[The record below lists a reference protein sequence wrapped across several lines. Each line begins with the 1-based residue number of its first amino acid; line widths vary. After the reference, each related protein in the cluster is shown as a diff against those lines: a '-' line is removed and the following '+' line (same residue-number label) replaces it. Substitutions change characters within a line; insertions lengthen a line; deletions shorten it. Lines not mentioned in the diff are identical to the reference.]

1 MSGYIPKL
9 SELLG
14 QLESQPSSYLKTK
27 GLQPAQDVTYGPPK
41 RVDALISKKHF
52 YMEYTPTGRN
62 IDGAIRTDEKW
73 VFECTIVEEEMQGT
87 IPVVY
92 LDIGT
97 IGRVITRK
105 TTLQEKTVYEPKPTK
120 LRFFLAD
127 LSRKNFNELEDLG
140 LVILAP
146 RVDDAV
152 PKPYGTLKNNNV
164 FYMQYQLTEQNRIDK
179 TRRTY
184 LGDLD
189 VYSYG
194 FECTIVD
201 KYLDYYEETI
211 IVAVGQAG
219 LFECFNMTLASLQ
232 LFDKRV
238 AAAAGAGAGAARI
251 CPSAAFTMA
260 QITSREMCG
269 GNRKAY
275 LQAVLKLHP
284 DKNTDCED
292 TANEKF
298 KVCNNTYAAL
308 HSTGGRRFTLQYAR
322 SCSRHRSL
330 FFNYKQSRR
339 RAKRSRSRS
348 RR

>member
-41 RVDALISKKHF
+41 RVDALFSKKHF

-62 IDGAIRTDEKW
+62 IDGAIRTDKKW
-73 VFECTIVEEEMQGT
+73 VFECTIVEEEVQGT

-105 TTLQEKTVYEPKPTK
+105 TTLQEKTVYEPKPTT
-120 LRFFLAD
+120 LRFFLAG

-140 LVILAP
+140 LVKLAP
-146 RVDDAV
+146 RVDGDT
-152 PKPYGTLKNNNV
+152 KPYGTLKNNNV
-164 FYMQYQLTEQNRIDK
+164 FYMQYQLTETNMIDK
-179 TRRTY
+179 TRTY
-184 LGDLD
+184 LGDLNAYD
-189 VYSYG
+189 YG

-260 QITSREMCG
+260 QITSQEMCG
-269 GNRKAY
+269 GNRLAY
-275 LQAVLKLHP
+275 LQAVRKLHP

-292 TANEKF
+292 TATEKF
-298 KVCNNTYAAL
+298 KVCNNTYNAL

-322 SCSRHRSL
+322 SSSRPRSF

-339 RAKRSRSRS
+339 RTRRSRS